1 MAMYTFCYDYKKHCI
16 MSDAESGLLA
26 FFPLPLLLPRAVLCS
41 VPMLLSG
48 LLLPLKPHPPGVSVN
63 FLFLCVYH
71 YPYHYFPSLAG
82 SACS

>member
-1 MAMYTFCYDYKKHCI
+1 

-26 FFPLPLLLPRAVLCS
+26 FFPLPLLPRAVLCS
-41 VPMLLSG
+41 VSMLLSG

-63 FLFLCVYH
+63 FLFLYVFH
-71 YPYHYFPSLAG
+71 YPYHYFHSLAG